1 MKTTVLDYVTWRGD
15 LRFKQSKF
23 NEIDN
28 IIFSM
33 LTYLDFER
41 TFLEAKQTYPTL
53 SIGIDTFFKQYDY
66 KTYKFG
72 LIVPPVIK
80 DLAKAVQKT
89 KRFGN
94 VILLDYEKY
103 INHED
108 RTQFCAV
115 TYLLDDSSIV
125 VAFQGTDDTL
135 AGWYENFNMA
145 IVNETIAQKKARKY
159 LNRIGNTFQNKRIYV
174 CGHSKGG
181 NLAYYSSMFAKDEI
195 KERIVK
201 IYNND
206 GPGLLYDRYPEEKAK
221 IIDEKG
227 ITIVPNS
234 TIIGA
239 IFEQR
244 GEIEIISSKVK
255 NLYQHDPFQLV
266 VEGKSFIRL
275 DKFTNSSL
283 KIKKEIQKLLLSLT
297 KEEIHYVITS
307 VYEALYKQNK
317 RTLLDLKKSDSN
329 IFKSLVKIVKDDKK
343 VIKQFIKILISNNVF
358 IK

>member
-53 SIGIDTFFKQYDY
+53 SVGIDTFFKQYDY

-72 LIVPPVIK
+72 LIIPPVIK

-103 INHED
+103 VNAEE

-115 TYLLDDSSIV
+115 TFLLDDSSIV
-125 VAFQGTDDTL
+125 VAYEGTDDTI
-135 AGWYENFNMA
+135 AGWYENFNM
-145 IVNETIAQKKARKY
+145 VLTDETIAQKKAKNY
-159 LNRIGNTFQNKRIYV
+159 LNRIGKTFPNKKIYV

-227 ITIVPNS
+227 ITIIPNS

-244 GEIEIISSKVK
+244 GEIEIVSSKAK
-255 NLYQHDPFQLV
+255 NLYQHDPFQLI
-266 VEGKSFIRL
+266 VEGKYFVRL

-283 KIKKEIQKLLLSLT
+283 KVKKEIQKLQMSLT
-297 KEEIHYVITS
+297 KEELYYVMNS
-307 VYEALYKQNK
+307 VYDALYKQNK
-317 RTLLDLKKSDSN
+317 RTLMDLKTTDAN
-329 IFKSLVKIVKDDKK
+329 IFRSLIKIVKDDKK
-343 VIKQFIKILISNNVF
+343 VIRQFTAILINNNVF
-358 IK
+358 LK